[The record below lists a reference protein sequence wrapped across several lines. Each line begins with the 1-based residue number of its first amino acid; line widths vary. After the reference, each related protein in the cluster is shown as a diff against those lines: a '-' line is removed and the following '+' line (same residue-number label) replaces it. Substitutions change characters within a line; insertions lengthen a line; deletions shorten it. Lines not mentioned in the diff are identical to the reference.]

1 MMGHWKAPI
10 FREASSRRSKPVAIP
25 MAYERVEVFT
35 GRERRRGYTATE
47 KARMVEEAFR
57 PGVVVA
63 DAARRL
69 GVDASL
75 LYRWRR
81 LSEKEPSTAP
91 RFLVVAD
98 TTGEEEERV
107 APEVS
112 RAGRLEIEFP
122 TGARLRVDVAFD
134 PATLRT
140 AIGALMGQAE

>member
-1 MMGHWKAPI
+1 MIA
-10 FREASSRRSKPVAIP
+10 
-25 MAYERVEVFT
+25 
-35 GRERRRGYTATE
+35 
-47 KARMVEEAFR
+47 EAFR

-81 LSEKEPSTAP
+81 LSEEEPSAAA

-98 TTGEEEERV
+98 TTVEVEERV
-107 APEVS
+107 APSPS

-122 TGARLRVDVAFD
+122 TGARLRVDGGFD
-134 PATLRT
+134 PGTLGA
-140 AIGALMGQAE
+140 AIGALMGRAE